1 MPARLS
7 IVSQLEAMEKTHHN
21 RTSKLLSIISDV
33 QGHEIKAVVG
43 SFLFVVL
50 LMAAYYILR
59 PVRDAMASDWT
70 DAEVSW
76 LWTLNFFISTGV
88 VALYGALVARFPL
101 RLLVPATYGI
111 FALTFLFFYALAS
124 ISNDRTLID
133 KSFYVWVSVFSLFHI
148 SVFWSFMSE
157 LFSKEQAGRLFGI
170 IAAGASVGGLIGPS
184 IPSFFSA
191 YLGTDN
197 LLLLASVM
205 LVVPIPL
212 IFYLQALKK
221 PELSS
226 DAMAPDIPPARIGG
240 NPFAGFTLFLS
251 NPYLLAIG
259 LFILLYTGISSF
271 VYFELKNLLGELSRA
286 ERTAIWAQMDLTV
299 NVLSIAVGLFATGRI
314 VGKFG
319 MPVTIALIPL
329 LICAGLLIVAISPF
343 LGAVVALQV
352 IRRAGNYAVTRPA
365 REMLF
370 TRVDRE
376 TRFKAKPVIDIVAY
390 RGGDMLMAW
399 AFTGLTQG
407 LGLGLA
413 AVATVGAGIA
423 AVWAMVGIYLGRWF
437 EQGETQERLAPS

>member
-1 MPARLS
+1 MASLS
-7 IVSQLEAMEKTHHN
+7 PVEKMQKSSNNPIYKLLRIVSKVE
-21 RTSKLLSIISDV
+21 
-33 QGHEIKAVVG
+33 GHEIKAVVG
-43 SFLFVVL
+43 SFLFVIVL
-50 LMAAYYILR
+50 MSAYYILR

-76 LWTLNFFISTGV
+76 LWTLNFFISTAV
-88 VALYGALVARFPL
+88 VAVYGVLVSRFQL
-101 RLLVPATYGI
+101 RLLVPSIYAI
-111 FALTFLFFYALAS
+111 FALTFLSFFALVSTMA
-124 ISNDRTLID
+124 DRTLVD

-148 SVFWSFMSE
+148 SVFWSFMSD

-170 IAAGASVGGLIGPS
+170 IAAGASVGGLVGPS

-191 YLGTDN
+191 SLGTDN
-197 LLLLASVM
+197 LMLLASAM
-205 LVVPIPL
+205 LLVPIPI
-212 IFYLQALKK
+212 IFYLQSLK
-221 PELSS
+221 SS
-226 DAMAPDIPPARIGG
+226 DLHNESLAPQTSQIKIGG
-240 NPFAGFTLFLS
+240 NPFAGFKLFFS

-271 VYFELKNLLGELSRA
+271 VYFELKNLLSDLSRA
-286 ERTAIWAQMDLTV
+286 ERTAVWAQMDLAV

-319 MPVTIALIPL
+319 MPVTIALIPV
-329 LICAGLLIVAISPF
+329 LICAGLIIVAVSPF

-365 REMLF
+365 REVLF

-376 TRFKAKPVIDIVAY
+376 ARFKAKPVIDIVAY

-399 AFTGLTQG
+399 FFTGLTQG

-413 AVATVGAGIA
+413 AVAAVGAGIA
-423 AVWAMVGIYLGRWF
+423 ALWSIVGIYLGRWF
-437 EQGETQERLAPS
+437 ERGETQVSD

>member
-205 LVVPIPL
+205 LVIPIPL
-212 IFYLQALKK
+212 IFYLQAVKK
-221 PELSS
+221 SELSS
-226 DAMAPDIPPARIGG
+226 DAMVPDTPPARIGG

-271 VYFELKNLLGELSRA
+271 VYFELKNLLSELSRA

-376 TRFKAKPVIDIVAY
+376 ARFKAKPVIDIVAY

-413 AVATVGAGIA
+413 AVAAVGAGIA
-423 AVWAMVGIYLGRWF
+423 AL
-437 EQGETQERLAPS
+437 

>member
-1 MPARLS
+1 
-7 IVSQLEAMEKTHHN
+7 
-21 RTSKLLSIISDV
+21 
-33 QGHEIKAVVG
+33 
-43 SFLFVVL
+43 
-50 LMAAYYILR
+50 MAAYYILR

-170 IAAGASVGGLIGPS
+170 LAAGASVGGLIGPS

-197 LLLLASVM
+197 LLLLASAM
-205 LVVPIPL
+205 LLVPIPL
-212 IFYLQALKK
+212 IFYLQALKTS
-221 PELSS
+221 ELSS
-226 DAMAPDIPPARIGG
+226 DAMAPDTPPARVGG

-271 VYFELKNLLGELSRA
+271 VYFELKNLLSELSRA
-286 ERTAIWAQMDLTV
+286 ERTAVWAQMDLTV
-299 NVLSIAVGLFATGRI
+299 NVLSISVGLFATGRI

-413 AVATVGAGIA
+413 AVAAVGAGIA

-437 EQGETQERLAPS
+437 EQGETQEALVSRHKRFTP

>member
-21 RTSKLLSIISDV
+21 RTSKLLSIISNV
-33 QGHEIKAVVG
+33 QEHEIKAVVG

-226 DAMAPDIPPARIGG
+226 DAMVPDTPPARIGG

-271 VYFELKNLLGELSRA
+271 VYFELKNLLSELSRA

-413 AVATVGAGIA
+413 AVAAVGAGIA
-423 AVWAMVGIYLGRWF
+423 AVWAIVGIYLGRWF